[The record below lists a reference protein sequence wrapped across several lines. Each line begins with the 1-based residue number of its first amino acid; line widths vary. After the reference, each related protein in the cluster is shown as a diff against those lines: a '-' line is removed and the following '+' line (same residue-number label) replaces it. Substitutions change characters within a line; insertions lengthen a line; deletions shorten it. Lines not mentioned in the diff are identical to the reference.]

1 VEERTAE
8 ILVDW
13 ERLSDCL
20 ATVTLPGFVRG
31 EVSGET
37 ETTIAPPRSTATVI
51 YGKAGRD
58 AEAEAKERSR
68 EIAVTIND
76 EGEDEELIAEM
87 LKVSGES
94 ERRVKVKG
102 KYDGKEGT
110 WRDES
115 GFTRFDRVFLVA
127 KRFVVEIHSQGV
139 DDMALVNKLMDS
151 MDLEKLAKLK

>member
-1 VEERTAE
+1 M
-8 ILVDW
+8 
-13 ERLSDCL
+13 
-20 ATVTLPGFVRG
+20 
-31 EVSGET
+31 
-37 ETTIAPPRSTATVI
+37 I
-51 YGKAGRD
+51 YGKADRD

-94 ERRVKVKG
+94 ERRVKLKG
-102 KYDGKEGT
+102 NYDGKEGT

-115 GFTRFDRVFLVA
+115 GFSRFDRVFLVA